1 MLQDFKDFIAQ
12 GNALDM
18 AVGLI
23 LATAFGKIVSTL
35 VSKVLMPPVGKMMGG
50 VSFEDLKY
58 VLQEGVAA
66 TGGAAEVAEV
76 AIGYGAFIQSIIDF
90 LIVAFVVFLFVKA
103 YMSANP
109 PPVEE
114 EGPTDIDL
122 LTEIRDALKR

>member
-23 LATAFGKIVSTL
+23 LATAFGKIVTTL
-35 VSKVLMPPVGKMMGG
+35 VSKVLMPPVGMMMGG

-58 VLQEGVAA
+58 VVQEGVAA
-66 TGGAAEVAEV
+66 NGATAAVAEV

-90 LIVAFVVFLFVKA
+90 VIIAFVVFLFVKA
-103 YMSANP
+103 YMNANP
-109 PPVEE
+109 PAVEE
-114 EGPTDIDL
+114 EGPSDIDL